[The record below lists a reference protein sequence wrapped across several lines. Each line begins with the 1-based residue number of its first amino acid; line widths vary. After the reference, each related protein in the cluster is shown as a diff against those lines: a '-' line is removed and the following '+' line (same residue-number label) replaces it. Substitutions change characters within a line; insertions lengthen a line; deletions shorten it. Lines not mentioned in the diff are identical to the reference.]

1 MSKHFQ
7 GWEVGYREG
16 QNVPMS
22 SWGRA
27 LGSTQAQG
35 PGWAC
40 GDAGSGAQIF
50 MTPAEA

>member
-7 GWEVGYREG
+7 GWEVGFLEG
-16 QNVPMS
+16 WSVPPP

-27 LGSTQAQG
+27 PGRMQAQG
-35 PGWAC
+35 PGRAR
-40 GDAGSGAQIF
+40 GNAGSGAQIF